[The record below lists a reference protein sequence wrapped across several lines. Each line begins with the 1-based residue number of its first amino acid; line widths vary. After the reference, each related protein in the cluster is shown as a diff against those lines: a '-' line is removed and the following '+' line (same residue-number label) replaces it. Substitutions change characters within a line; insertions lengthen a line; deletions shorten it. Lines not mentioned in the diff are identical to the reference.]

1 MVVVTV
7 VVLATLLD
15 QTLAVANLL
24 AASIVALMKFIV
36 VNLPTLAVAVVI
48 LAIAVIAAIVV
59 IAAIAVVVMIIT
71 NTINIINIINII
83 NTINVQCAV
92 VNVHQ

>member
-24 AASIVALMKFIV
+24 AANIAALMKFIV

-48 LAIAVIAAIVV
+48 HVIAAIVV
-59 IAAIAVVVMIIT
+59 IVVIAVIVAVVMTIT

-83 NTINVQCAV
+83 NMINVQCAV
-92 VNVHQ
+92 VNVYQ